1 MEHPER
7 EFTNKTQTLE
17 KAQASYLNKLI
28 PGWCQK
34 WITWSGGKLQALQIG
49 SGPKALLIHG
59 GLGDAFQ
66 YATIMKRLAERYEC
80 VAIDRPGHGLSDPID
95 YDGVDLLQHAETVLN
110 DIYENE
116 GIEKAV
122 ILATSMGGL
131 WAIDFALKHPSRV
144 EKLVL
149 VGSPA
154 GITKDLP
161 AMLRFGTLPV
171 LRGLIRGVMRTPTA
185 ESVRGFWKQML
196 VARPEKLA
204 ADFIEVSVA
213 SQARNAPSWFT
224 LIDASMTVRGLRN
237 YLLIGERWKEL
248 AVPVTCLWGDKDVW
262 AAPTIGQ
269 KIADLTPN
277 FETVVIENAG
287 HAPWFDDLDAVVAG
301 IERALAAK

>member
-1 MEHPER
+1 MERPGN
-7 EFTNKTQTLE
+7 EFTDKTRTLE

-28 PGWCQK
+28 PGWRQK
-34 WITWSGGKLQALQIG
+34 WITWSGGKVQALQLG
-49 SGPKALLIHG
+49 SGPKVLLIHG
-59 GLGDAFQ
+59 GLGEAFQ
-66 YATIMKRLAERYEC
+66 YATIMKHLAERYDV

-95 YDGVDLLQHAETVLN
+95 YHGVDLLQHAESFLN
-110 DIYENE
+110 DIYESE

-122 ILATSMGGL
+122 ILASSMGGL

-144 EKLVL
+144 EKLIL
-149 VGSPA
+149 LGSPA

-171 LRGLIRGVMRTPTA
+171 LRGLIRGLMKKPTT

-196 VARPEKLA
+196 VARPEKL
-204 ADFIEVSVA
+204 DETFIEVSVA

-224 LIDASMTVRGLRN
+224 LIDASMTVLGLRN
-237 YLLIGERWKEL
+237 YLLIGERWKQL
-248 AVPVTCLWGDKDVW
+248 QVPVTCLWGDKDVW

-269 KIADLTPN
+269 KIAELTPN

-287 HAPWFDDLDAVVAG
+287 HAPWFDDLGAVVEG
-301 IERALAAK
+301 IEGALAAK

>member
-1 MEHPER
+1 M
-7 EFTNKTQTLE
+7 
-17 KAQASYLNKLI
+17 
-28 PGWCQK
+28 
-34 WITWSGGKLQALQIG
+34 G
-49 SGPKALLIHG
+49 SGPKVLLIHG

-66 YATIMKRLAERYEC
+66 YAPIMKHLAERYDV
-80 VAIDRPGHGLSDPID
+80 VAVDRPGHGLSDPIN
-95 YDGVDLLQHAETVLN
+95 YDGVDLLQHSETFLKE
-110 DIYENE
+110 IYESE
-116 GIEKAV
+116 GIEKAGIV
-122 ILATSMGGL
+122 ATSMGGL

-144 EKLVL
+144 QKLVL
-149 VGSPA
+149 AGSPA

-171 LRGLIRGVMRTPTA
+171 LRGLIRGVMRKPTT

-196 VARPEKLA
+196 VARPEKLD

-237 YLLIGERWKEL
+237 YLLIGERWKQL
-248 AVPVTCLWGDKDVW
+248 QVPVTCLWGDKDVW
-262 AAPTIGQ
+262 AAPAIGQ
-269 KIADLTPN
+269 QIAELTRH

-301 IERALAAK
+301 IEGALATK